1 MFDIF
6 DALKKQL
13 DAQKSENEALKEQIK
28 ALKTKD
34 GSLKEQ
40 IEALKA
46 KDESLS
52 TFFHHLLDEVNDLTE
67 KTRLSTYDTNGF

>member
-1 MFDIF
+1 M
-6 DALKKQL
+6 
-13 DAQKSENEALKEQIK
+13 KEQIK